1 MPAQHRYQSSSAEAD
16 FDNEDNGNST
26 SVHQDWLR
34 DSSGADCESLSP
46 DQQPELEEN
55 SGELRLKSTYV
66 VTKVS
71 QLTGQKI
78 GEKLKNFLR
87 NLVIRNLK
95 SSQSALI
102 KVILVIGI
110 APVTAILRKAIL
122 YNYNDPL
129 HPGRRTVLDF
139 QREIMPITWG
149 DIQVPFHPQIDD
161 MIFIKGD
168 NPHPW
173 LAKVL
178 TIQER
183 AKTAKVV
190 YYVEDV
196 QRPGGTLY
204 VQCQERRQAQDI
216 VSWDSILCHANGEWR
231 GDTWIM

>member
-1 MPAQHRYQSSSAEAD
+1 M
-16 FDNEDNGNST
+16 T
-26 SVHQDWLR
+26 
-34 DSSGADCESLSP
+34 
-46 DQQPELEEN
+46 
-55 SGELRLKSTYV
+55 LKKYWCLLKTCFV
-66 VTKVS
+66 TVTKVS

-78 GEKLKNFLR
+78 GEKLNNFLW
-87 NLVIRNLK
+87 NVVIRNLK

>member
-1 MPAQHRYQSSSAEAD
+1 M
-16 FDNEDNGNST
+16 T
-26 SVHQDWLR
+26 
-34 DSSGADCESLSP
+34 
-46 DQQPELEEN
+46 
-55 SGELRLKSTYV
+55 LKKYWFLLKTCFV
-66 VTKVS
+66 TVTKVS

-87 NLVIRNLK
+87 NVVIRNLK

-149 DIQVPFHPQIDD
+149 DIQVPFLD

-168 NPHPW
+168 NPQPW

-204 VQCQERRQAQDI
+204 VQCQERRQAK
-216 VSWDSILCHANGEWR
+216 ILSHGTLFCVMQMVNGEEIP
-231 GDTWIM
+231 G

>member
-1 MPAQHRYQSSSAEAD
+1 M
-16 FDNEDNGNST
+16 T
-26 SVHQDWLR
+26 
-34 DSSGADCESLSP
+34 
-46 DQQPELEEN
+46 
-55 SGELRLKSTYV
+55 LKKYWFLLKTCFV
-66 VTKVS
+66 TVTKVS

-78 GEKLKNFLR
+78 GEKLNNFLW
-87 NLVIRNLK
+87 NVVIRNLK